1 MLPGNWPARF
11 IAMKIS
17 RLSDAE
23 RRELGLRN
31 WPDVI
36 ENSTGIVRQLLSA
49 VERLRQAFHPH
60 IMAHGIQPGDFDVLV
75 TLRIFG
81 RPYQLSPTAIYRERC
96 LSSGGLTKILH
107 RLENAG
113 LVTRQSNPEDKRGQ
127 LIRLTAKGKQVVEST
142 MKDLARLERD
152 LLAGFQ
158 QSETKLLSS
167 LLEKLQQSIDA
178 KTAGSG

>member
-1 MLPGNWPARF
+1 LVCPAV
-11 IAMKIS
+11 KIS
-17 RLSDAE
+17 RLSDAA
-23 RRELGLRN
+23 RRELGLRT
-31 WPDVI
+31 WPDAI
-36 ENSTGIVRQLLSA
+36 GNSTGIVRQLLSA

-60 IMAHGIQPGDFDVLV
+60 IVAHGIQPGDFDVLV

-81 RPYQLSPTAIYRERC
+81 RPYQLSPTTIYRERC

-113 LVTRQSNPEDKRGQ
+113 LVSRLSNPDDKRSQ
-127 LIRLTAKGKQVVEST
+127 LIRLTGKGKQVVEST
-142 MKDLARLERD
+142 MKDLARLERE

-158 QSETKLLSS
+158 AGETKHLSN

-178 KTAGSG
+178 KAADGD